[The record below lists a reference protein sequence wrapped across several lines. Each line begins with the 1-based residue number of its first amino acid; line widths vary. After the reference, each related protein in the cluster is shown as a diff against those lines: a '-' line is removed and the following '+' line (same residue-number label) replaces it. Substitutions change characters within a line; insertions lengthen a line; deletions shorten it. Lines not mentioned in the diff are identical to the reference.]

1 MDRNSIVKHFSPVR
15 AGLKDRENWL
25 LFLGL
30 GIFILVSVS
39 LVALILYTPAFA
51 DQPDT
56 PLLLIDTVGED
67 EVIFL
72 FTSSTGGGGG
82 HSFDLY
88 RCLGLVCTPTIQ
100 VGNNISSPYIDEGL
114 TPQTDYCW
122 LVEESHGQTTSI
134 SNIVCATTT
143 GFGGGEPDMDI
154 FTKRSGKDSITVT
167 WLLPLAEKGNGFI
180 FNYDIERS
188 DDGGQSF
195 FLIGQQS
202 RQFERVAVDH
212 NNDYR
217 EVYTYLDKDLDAG
230 DIKIYKVS
238 AKAGSGQGA
247 GQIKYVSQTDPIRV
261 PHDLT
266 GFLIKA
272 NGYGIETQV
281 SGTPQPPLM
290 LGWFLWFMPNAFGI
304 DNPIFTSLLNPQNEV
319 FEIDIVPSPVPFYDA
334 DQCQQY
340 LDISFKRNSDSGQ
353 TLEYIVTILDNGTAR
368 HQFTDTVQVT
378 AKRVFNN
385 QYFIPFE
392 DQTITDFEN
401 ITVQVDVNSQV
412 GSPRSFELY
421 GIDFFIP
428 EDNGAC

>member
-1 MDRNSIVKHFSPVR
+1 VDRH
-15 AGLKDRENWL
+15 
-25 LFLGL
+25 
-30 GIFILVSVS
+30 S
-39 LVALILYTPAFA
+39 LVILASVCTVAIVGVAFA
-51 DQPDT
+51 DQPDV
-56 PLLLIDTVGED
+56 PLLVIDTVGED

-72 FTSSTGGGGG
+72 FTSSTEGSGG

-100 VGNNISSPYIDEGL
+100 VANNISSPYTDEDL
-114 TPQTDYCW
+114 TPETDYCW
-122 LVEESHGQTTSI
+122 LVEESHGQTTSQ

-143 GFGGGEPDMDI
+143 GFQGGEPDMTI

-167 WLLPLAEKGNGFI
+167 WLLPLTEKGNGFVY
-180 FNYDIERS
+180 NYDIERS
-188 DDGGQSF
+188 DDGGQNF
-195 FLIGQQS
+195 FLIGQQT
-202 RQFERVAVDH
+202 RQFERVVVDH

-238 AKAGSGQGA
+238 AKTGSGQGA

-304 DNPIFTSLLNPQNEV
+304 DNPIFTSLLSPQNEV
-319 FEIDIVPSPVPFYDA
+319 FEIDIVPSPIPFYDA
-334 DQCQQY
+334 DQCQQF
-340 LDISFKRNSDSGQ
+340 LDIAFKRNSDSGQ
-353 TLEYIVTILDNGTAR
+353 TLEYIITIVDNGTAR
-368 HQFTDTVQVT
+368 HQFSDTVQVT

-385 QYFIPFE
+385 QYYIPFE

-401 ITVQVDVNSQV
+401 ITVQVDVDSQV
-412 GSPRSFELY
+412 GDPRSFELY
-421 GIDFFIP
+421 SVDFFIP